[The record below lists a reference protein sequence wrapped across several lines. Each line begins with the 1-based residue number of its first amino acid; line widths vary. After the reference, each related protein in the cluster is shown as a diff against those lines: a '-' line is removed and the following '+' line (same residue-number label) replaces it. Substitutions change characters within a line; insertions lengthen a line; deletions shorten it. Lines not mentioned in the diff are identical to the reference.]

1 MYTHTY
7 TYTYATGGLADP
19 LEYDFACFAQAK
31 CKFRTVNFGRHFL
44 LGLFGVVCVSPRP
57 NAHFKKNLASRL
69 GFTVNASVE
78 VSMRQLKCQ

>member
-1 MYTHTY
+1 MYM
-7 TYTYATGGLADP
+7 YATGGCPDP
-19 LEYDFACFAQAK
+19 LGYDFACFAQAK
-31 CKFRTVNFGRHFL
+31 CKFRAVNFVRQNL
-44 LGLFGVVCVSPRP
+44 LGLFGVVCVSPRR